1 VLNGAKVNRGDEEDK
16 NSQFIDQGQTF
27 TLEVYD
33 AATKANKL
41 TEHLYFASPTNGFGI
56 EVECV
61 PDKYDE
67 HDYAKPIRFSLR
79 ARKQQYTRDIVDK
92 SYDLPAFLVHRTYD
106 EVKKLFYGIADSGEP
121 EIQTNANIGIETK
134 SVEKVTEPVTKT
146 ATESTTKLPT
156 KLTTELPKVAEVK
169 LCKHGYRIGLDF
181 ETKAECSDC
190 LDENT
195 KEYSEC
201 RKVRRTIQSL

>member
-1 VLNGAKVNRGDEEDK
+1 
-16 NSQFIDQGQTF
+16 
-27 TLEVYD
+27 
-33 AATKANKL
+33 
-41 TEHLYFASPTNGFGI
+41 
-56 EVECV
+56 
-61 PDKYDE
+61 
-67 HDYAKPIRFSLR
+67 
-79 ARKQQYTRDIVDK
+79 
-92 SYDLPAFLVHRTYD
+92 
-106 EVKKLFYGIADSGEP
+106 VKKLFYGIADSEEP

-134 SVEKVTEPVTKT
+134 AVTPVEKVTEPVTEPVTKVV
-146 ATESTTKLPT
+146 TESTTKLPT